1 MKNVIHMSTVA
12 TDFFVGKTCVVIPR
26 VATKVTNGLKQA
38 FHFIKLLNIKFKLS
52 SIKVEYF
59 VNL

>member
-38 FHFIKLLNIKFKLS
+38 FHFIKLLKL
-52 SIKVEYF
+52 
-59 VNL
+59 NLNSHQLRLNTL